1 MGGRTQRPGSRRKS
15 FNIADTSVWMKE
27 KETLTEDTEFLT
39 MTHLSCGPEVHGA
52 DQAQDGASANLS
64 G

>member
-1 MGGRTQRPGSRRKS
+1 
-15 FNIADTSVWMKE
+15 MKE